1 MGDIV
6 HFPAGGRA
14 MRAKRGDMRPANHS
28 HRADHTPL
36 SFHVV
41 TPESFDD
48 AQLIA
53 DHTKAGDPVLMDLS
67 RADAE
72 LQARLID
79 FASGLVYAV
88 DGGMQRVAEQL
99 MFLTPSHI
107 RVTMGMGE
115 TGQIPTASA
124 QAPVMA
130 YAEDEGGDWDE
141 YDDEYDR
148 RPRWL
153 SSIFG

>member
-1 MGDIV
+1 M
-6 HFPAGGRA
+6 
-14 MRAKRGDMRPANHS
+14 
-28 HRADHTPL
+28 
-36 SFHVV
+36 
-41 TPESFDD
+41 PESFDD

-53 DHTKAGDPVLMDLS
+53 DHAKAGDPVLMDLS

-79 FASGLVYAV
+79 FASGLVYAL

-107 RVTMGMGE
+107 RVTMGTDAQG
-115 TGQIPTASA
+115 TGPLPLAH
-124 QAPVMA
+124 
-130 YAEDEGGDWDE
+130 DEADLDWDE
-141 YDDEYDR
+141 DEYGEWESDR

-153 SSIFG
+153 SSLFG